1 MEQILV
7 LLTSETEAMAIEE
20 ILQVDFDVT
29 LCSDPIEAAMN
40 LQRDYDAMILDLFLP
55 GDDGLTFLA
64 QNRNQCPSVII
75 LLSQLICSDVLTQAK
90 AIGVNVIIRKPCDI
104 SVIRKHL
111 VRLLAEKNP
120 SRVNGRGMESQED
133 TPVWTTQK
141 STPELRIN
149 EDQE

>member
-1 MEQILV
+1 MAQILV

-20 ILQVDFDVT
+20 ILQGDFDVT

-40 LQRDYDAMILDLFLP
+40 LQRDYDAIILDLFLP
-55 GDDGLTFLA
+55 DADGLSILK
-64 QNRNQCPSVII
+64 QNRNICPAVII
-75 LLSQLICSDVLTQAK
+75 LLTQLLCSDVLTQAK
-90 AIGVNVIIRKPCDI
+90 AIGVDVLIRKPCDI

-111 VRLLAEKNP
+111 VRLLEEKNP

-141 STPELRIN
+141 STPEIKG
-149 EDQE
+149 

>member
-1 MEQILV
+1 MARILIM
-7 LLTSETEAMAIEE
+7 LTSETEGMAIEE
-20 ILQVDFDVT
+20 ALHGDFDVT

-64 QNRNQCPSVII
+64 QKRNHCPSVIV
-75 LLSQLICSDVLTQAK
+75 LLTQLICSDVLTQAK
-90 AIGVNVIIRKPCDI
+90 AIRVNVLIRKPYDI

-111 VRLLAEKNP
+111 LRLLAEKSP

-141 STPELRIN
+141 STPEIKG
-149 EDQE
+149 

>member
-1 MEQILV
+1 MAQILV

-20 ILQVDFDVT
+20 ALHGDFDVT
-29 LCSDPIEAAMN
+29 LCSDPIEAAKN

-64 QNRNQCPSVII
+64 QSRNHGPSVII
-75 LLSQLICSDVLTQAK
+75 LLTQLICSDVLTQAK
-90 AIGVNVIIRKPCDI
+90 AMGVDVLIRKPYDI

-111 VRLLAEKNP
+111 LRLLAEKNP
-120 SRVNGRGMESQED
+120 SRVKGRGMESQED

-141 STPELRIN
+141 STPEIKG
-149 EDQE
+149 

>member
-1 MEQILV
+1 MAQILV
-7 LLTSETEAMAIEE
+7 LLTSETEAMAVEE
-20 ILQVDFDVT
+20 ILQGDFDVT

-64 QNRNQCPSVII
+64 KSRNQRPFVII
-75 LLSQLICSDVLTQAK
+75 LLTQLICFDVLTHAK
-90 AIGVNVIIRKPCDI
+90 TIGVNVLIRKPYDI

-141 STPELRIN
+141 STPEIKG
-149 EDQE
+149 

>member
-1 MEQILV
+1 MAQILV
-7 LLTSETEAMAIEE
+7 LLTSETEAMAVEE
-20 ILQVDFDVT
+20 ILQRDFDVT
-29 LCSDPIEAAMN
+29 LCRDPIEAAMN

-64 QNRNQCPSVII
+64 QNRNHCPSVII
-75 LLSQLICSDVLTQAK
+75 LLTQLICSDVLSQAE
-90 AIGVNVIIRKPCDI
+90 AIGVNVLIRKPYDI

-120 SRVNGRGMESQED
+120 SRVNGRGMESRED

-141 STPELRIN
+141 STPEIN
-149 EDQE
+149 G

>member
-1 MEQILV
+1 MARILIM
-7 LLTSETEAMAIEE
+7 LTSETEGMAIEE
-20 ILQVDFDVT
+20 ALHGDFDVT

-64 QNRNQCPSVII
+64 QKRNHCPSVIV
-75 LLSQLICSDVLTQAK
+75 LLTQLICSDVLTQAK
-90 AIGVNVIIRKPCDI
+90 AMGVDVLIRKPYDI

-111 VRLLAEKNP
+111 LRLLAEKNP

-141 STPELRIN
+141 STPEIKG
-149 EDQE
+149 

>member
-1 MEQILV
+1 MAKILV
-7 LLTSETEAMAIEE
+7 LLISETEAMAIEE
-20 ILQVDFDVT
+20 ILQGDFDVT
-29 LCSDPIEAAMN
+29 LCGDPIEAAMN

-64 QNRNQCPSVII
+64 QIRNHCPSVII
-75 LLSQLICSDVLTQAK
+75 LLTQLICSDVLTQAE
-90 AIGVNVIIRKPCDI
+90 AIGVNVLIRKPYDI

-111 VRLLAEKNP
+111 FRLLEEKNP

-141 STPELRIN
+141 STPEIKG
-149 EDQE
+149 